1 MSRYLLEDMAFR
13 QHQATETSERL
24 MRAQLSKPLVIRTK
38 LRPPVRRGG
47 LVPRPDLVA
56 RLCDIRRPRLATIQ
70 AAAGFGKTSLLSQC
84 YERIRAGQSAAWLSL
99 DASDN
104 NYSRFL
110 AHLLAAIETSGIE
123 LTREFKYVVRY
134 GARLA
139 PSTCGDLLTT
149 ALDSHKCGL
158 TICVDDF
165 HLLDDAPSS
174 QLVSQLL
181 LAPRSSV
188 SWVLASRATLASL
201 PLNRLRLLNELL
213 EIDTQSLK
221 FSDAESHEF
230 LCGALGESL
239 EPTLSRLLTE
249 RTEGWVAGLQLASL
263 GLRAVPNRAELIRGF
278 TGANRN
284 VADFLRDTVL
294 SNLDDQTREFLLA
307 TSILPRLSVELCN
320 FVTGHTDARLRL
332 DVLETL
338 NLFIFSLDDERR
350 WYRYHHLFA
359 EFLEQ
364 RLLDHDPVRARQ
376 LQERASV
383 WFEESGCALEAI
395 ELALRAQAYARAARL
410 LDELGLFDKGQAGP
424 LEHLARRIPKQ
435 VLEQFPNLE
444 LERIYGWEADWNFTR
459 SRSGLNRLK
468 RVLQEWRSGRR
479 PVPEHVDLD
488 YIAAKIAHREMMVLF
503 VSDDMVGTRK
513 ACEEWLAAR
522 YGADTHMEISTVGA
536 LLAARREHYDCAGID
551 ATAAALHDQ
560 YQRAQWSF
568 GEIFQDCISGL
579 SFFQVGDATRAREM
593 YERSLEVAA
602 SLHGKPSPLASMS
615 ALLLAEVYYEQNRLP
630 EARALVADY
639 LDISHGLG
647 YVDKLIAAYVTKARL
662 EASDGQYEIAQQT
675 LDEGDRC
682 ARVTGFFRLQAQ
694 VACERMRQML
704 LMGNSAAV
712 IDLARQS
719 GLLGSCATVQ
729 PHEGVTSV
737 TECLAI
743 SWARAARANGDIDGA
758 IRLLK
763 NWYRFVMERH
773 CYRAGLRLGIELA
786 TLFYVRDDMSAAGNY
801 VCEAIRI
808 GAPHRFM
815 RSFIDA
821 GEEIRQL
828 LEAVVSGRLVDD
840 DTLVYVRELL
850 QGFTSEKT
858 WIEPPQ
864 QAAVGSVR
872 PGEFTHRE
880 VDILEL
886 AASDVPNREIARRL
900 VLSEHTVKWYW
911 KQIFGK
917 LNVHR
922 RLQAVISARAAG
934 VIH

>member
-1 MSRYLLEDMAFR
+1 LLEHLAFR
-13 QHQATETSERL
+13 QHLATEERGRL
-24 MRAQLSKPLVIRTK
+24 MPTQLSKTTVIRTK
-38 LRPPVRRGG
+38 LRPPLRRGG

-56 RLCDIRRPRLATIQ
+56 RLCDNRRCRLATIQ

-84 YERIRAGQSAAWLSL
+84 YERIRGEQRPAAWLSL
-99 DASDN
+99 DPSDN

-110 AHLLAAIETSGIE
+110 AHLFAAIEASGIE
-123 LTREFKYVVRY
+123 LTREFKYVARF
-134 GARLA
+134 GSRLA
-139 PSTCGDLLTT
+139 PTTCGDLLTS
-149 ALDSHKCGL
+149 ALDCGKCEL

-165 HLLDDAPSS
+165 HLLDDATSA
-174 QLVSQLL
+174 QLLSQLL
-181 LAPRSSV
+181 LAPRSNI
-188 SWVLASRATLASL
+188 SWLLASRTTLASL
-201 PLNRLRLLNELL
+201 PLSRLRLLNELL
-213 EIDTQSLK
+213 EIDSQALK
-221 FSDAESHEF
+221 FSDVESHEF
-230 LCGALGESL
+230 LCSAVGESL

-263 GLRAVPNRAELIRGF
+263 GLRAVGNRAELIRGF

-294 SNLDDQTREFLLA
+294 SNLDDQTRDFLLA
-307 TSILPRLSVELCN
+307 TSILPRLSVDLCN
-320 FVTGHTDARLRL
+320 FVTGHSDARLHL
-332 DVLETL
+332 DLLETL
-338 NLFIFSLDDERR
+338 NLFIFSLDDDRR

-364 RLLDHDPVRARQ
+364 RLRDRDPESARQ
-376 LQERASV
+376 LQERASA
-383 WFEESGCALEAI
+383 WFEESGCTLEAI
-395 ELALRAQAYARAARL
+395 ELALRAQAYGRAARL
-410 LDELGLFDKGQAGP
+410 LDELGLFDKGQVGT
-424 LEHLARRIPKQ
+424 LEHLARRLPKS

-468 RVLQEWRSGRR
+468 RVLHEWCSGRR

-503 VSDDMVGTRK
+503 VSDDMVGTRR
-513 ACEEWLAAR
+513 ACEEWLAAKH
-522 YGADTHMEISTVGA
+522 GADTHMEISTAGA
-536 LLAARREHYDCAGID
+536 LLAARREHYDCAGMD
-551 ATAAALHDQ
+551 ASAAALHEQ

-568 GEIFQDCISGL
+568 GEIFQYCISGL

-593 YERSLEVAA
+593 YERSLEAAA
-602 SLHGKPSPLASMS
+602 SLHGKPSPLASMP
-615 ALLLAEVYYEQNRLP
+615 ALLLAEVFYEQNELSQ
-630 EARALVADY
+630 ARALIVDY
-639 LDISHGLG
+639 LDIAHGLG

-675 LDEGDRC
+675 LDDGDRC

-694 VACERMRQML
+694 VTCERMRQML
-704 LMGNSAAV
+704 LLGNTAAV
-712 IDLARQS
+712 IELARQS

-729 PHEGVTSV
+729 PHDGVTSV
-737 TECLAI
+737 GECLAI
-743 SWARAARANGDIDGA
+743 SWARAARANGDVDGA

-763 NWYRFVMERH
+763 NWYRFVMERQ
-773 CYRAGLRLGIELA
+773 CYRSGLRLGIELA
-786 TLFYVRDDMSAAGNY
+786 ILFHVRDDMSAAQHY
-801 VCEAIRI
+801 TCEAIRI
-808 GAPHRFM
+808 GAPHHFM

-828 LEAVVSGRLVDD
+828 LHSVISGHLVNGAA
-840 DTLVYVRELL
+840 LEYAEEVL

-858 WIEPPQ
+858 WTEVPGQPP
-864 QAAVGSVR
+864 ALGCLRA
-872 PGEFTHRE
+872 GEFTHRE

>member
-1 MSRYLLEDMAFR
+1 LPEHLAFR
-13 QHQATETSERL
+13 QHLATEECRRV
-24 MRAQLSKPLVIRTK
+24 MRTQLSKPMVILTK

-56 RLCDIRRPRLATIQ
+56 RICDPRRHRLATIQ

-84 YERIRAGQSAAWLSL
+84 YERIRGEQPAAWLSL

-104 NYSRFL
+104 DYSRFL
-110 AHLLAAIETSGIE
+110 AHLFAAIEASGIE
-123 LTREFKYVVRY
+123 LTRQFKYVVRY
-134 GARLA
+134 GSRLA
-139 PSTCGDLLTT
+139 PSTCADLLTS
-149 ALDSHKCGL
+149 ALDSDKCRL

-165 HLLDDAPSS
+165 HLLHDVTSA
-174 QLVSQLL
+174 QLLSQLL
-181 LAPRSSV
+181 VAPRSSV

-213 EIDTQSLK
+213 EIATQALK
-221 FSDAESHEF
+221 FSDAESHQF
-230 LCGALGESL
+230 LCGAVGESL
-239 EPTLSRLLTE
+239 EPALSRLLTE
-249 RTEGWVAGLQLASL
+249 RTEGWAAGLQLASL
-263 GLRAVPNRAELIRGF
+263 GLRTVDNGAELIRGF

-294 SNLDDQTREFLLA
+294 SNLDDQTHDFLIA

-320 FVTGHTDARLRL
+320 FVTGHSDARQRL
-332 DVLETL
+332 DLLETL

-364 RLLDHDPVRARQ
+364 RLRDRNTQRARQ

-383 WFEESGCALEAI
+383 WFEQSGCALEAI
-395 ELALRAQAYARAARL
+395 ELALRAQAYGRAARL
-410 LDELGLFDKGQAGP
+410 LDELGLFDKGQAGT
-424 LEHLARRIPKQ
+424 LEHLARRIPKG

-444 LERIYGWEADWNFTR
+444 LERIYGWEAEWDFTR

-468 RVLQEWRSGRR
+468 RLLHEWRSGRQ
-479 PVPEHVDLD
+479 PVPEHVDFD

-513 ACEEWLAAR
+513 ACEEWLAAK
-522 YGADTHMEISTVGA
+522 YGADTHMQISTAGA
-536 LLAARREHYDCAGID
+536 LLAARREHYDCAGIA
-551 ATAAALHDQ
+551 ATAAALHEQ
-560 YQRAQWSF
+560 YQRARWGF
-568 GEIFQDCISGL
+568 GEIFQYCISGL
-579 SFFQVGDATRAREM
+579 SFFQVGNATRAREM
-593 YERSLEVAA
+593 YERGLATAA
-602 SLHGKPSPLASMS
+602 SLHGRLSPLASMS
-615 ALLLAEVYYEQNRLP
+615 GLLLAEVYYEQNLLP
-630 EARALVADY
+630 QARALVADY
-639 LDISHGLG
+639 LDIAHGLG
-647 YVDKLIAAYVTKARL
+647 YVDKLIAAYITKARL
-662 EASDGQYEIAQQT
+662 EASDGQYEIAQRT
-675 LDEGDRC
+675 LDDGDRR
-682 ARVTGFFRLQAQ
+682 ARATGFFRLQAQ
-694 VACERMRQML
+694 VTCERMRQML
-704 LMGNSAAV
+704 LRGNSAAL
-712 IDLARQS
+712 IDLARHS

-729 PHEGVTSV
+729 PHDGVTSV
-737 TECLAI
+737 TECLAF
-743 SWARAARANGDIDGA
+743 SWARAARALGDVDGA

-763 NWYRFVMERH
+763 SWYRFVMQRQ
-773 CYRAGLRLGIELA
+773 CYRSGVRLAIELA
-786 TLFYVRDDMSAAGNY
+786 TLFYIRDDMSAARHY
-801 VCEAIRI
+801 VCEAMRI
-808 GAPHRFM
+808 AAPHRFV

-821 GEEIRQL
+821 GEEIRRL
-828 LEAVVSGRLVDD
+828 LQAIVRGHLVDD
-840 DTLVYVRELL
+840 ATFEYAQLVL
-850 QGFTSEKT
+850 QGFMSEKT
-858 WIEPPQ
+858 WIEPPDP
-864 QAAVGSVR
+864 APVVCSVR

-886 AASDVPNREIARRL
+886 AAGDVPNREIARRL

>member
-1 MSRYLLEDMAFR
+1 
-13 QHQATETSERL
+13 
-24 MRAQLSKPLVIRTK
+24 MRTQLSKPMVLRTK

-56 RLCDIRRPRLATIQ
+56 RLCDARRLRLATIQ

-84 YERIRAGQSAAWLSL
+84 YERIRGEQPAAWLSL

-104 NYSRFL
+104 DYSRFL
-110 AHLLAAIETSGIE
+110 AHLLAAIEASGIE
-123 LTREFKYVVRY
+123 LTRQFKYVVRY
-134 GARLA
+134 GSRLA
-139 PSTCGDLLTT
+139 PSTCGDLLTS
-149 ALDSHKCGL
+149 ALESDKCAL

-165 HLLDDAPSS
+165 HLLADATST
-174 QLVSQLL
+174 QLLSQLL
-181 LAPRSSV
+181 LAPRSNI
-188 SWVLASRATLASL
+188 SWVLASRTTLASL
-201 PLNRLRLLNELL
+201 PLSRLRLLNELL
-213 EIDTQSLK
+213 EIDTQALK
-221 FSDAESHEF
+221 FSDAESHQF
-230 LCGALGESL
+230 LCSAVGESL

-263 GLRAVPNRAELIRGF
+263 GLRAVGNRAELIRSF

-294 SNLDDQTREFLLA
+294 SNLDDQTRDFLLA

-320 FVTGHTDARLRL
+320 FVTGRTDARLRL
-332 DVLETL
+332 DLLETL

-364 RLLDHDPVRARQ
+364 RLHDGDPARARQ
-376 LQERASV
+376 LQERASL
-383 WFEESGCALEAI
+383 WFEESGCALESI
-395 ELALRAQAYARAARL
+395 ELALRAQAHVRAARL

-424 LEHLARRIPKQ
+424 LERLARQIPKS

-444 LERIYGWEADWNFTR
+444 LERIYAWEADWNFTR

-468 RVLQEWRSGRR
+468 RITHEWRSGRK

-522 YGADTHMEISTVGA
+522 HGADTHMEISTAGA

-551 ATAAALHDQ
+551 AASAALHEQ
-560 YQRAQWSF
+560 YQRAQWTF
-568 GEIFQDCISGL
+568 GEIFQYCVSGL
-579 SFFQVGDATRAREM
+579 SFFQMGDATRAREM
-593 YERSLEVAA
+593 YECSLEAAA
-602 SLHGKPSPLASMS
+602 SLHGKPSPLASMP

-630 EARALVADY
+630 EARALVVDY
-639 LDISHGLG
+639 LDIAHGLG

-682 ARVTGFFRLQAQ
+682 ARSTGFFRLQAQ
-694 VACERMRQML
+694 ITSERMRQML
-704 LMGNSAAV
+704 LLGNSAAV

-719 GLLGSCATVQ
+719 GLLGSCATIQ

-737 TECLAI
+737 TECLAM

-763 NWYRFVMERH
+763 NWYRFVMERQ
-773 CYRAGLRLGIELA
+773 CYRSGLRLCVELA
-786 TLFYVRDDMSAAGNY
+786 TLFYIRDDMSAARHY
-801 VCEAIRI
+801 TCEAIRI
-808 GAPHRFM
+808 GAPHHLLRT
-815 RSFIDA
+815 FIDA
-821 GEEIRQL
+821 GEEIRHLIQ
-828 LEAVVSGRLVDD
+828 AVICEHLIDGAAFEYAQEV
-840 DTLVYVRELL
+840 L
-850 QGFTSEKT
+850 QGSTSEKT
-858 WIEPPQ
+858 WIEPPN
-864 QAAVGSVR
+864 QALTVPGLRA
-872 PGEFTHRE
+872 GEFTHRE